1 MQDGGCYCGALR
13 YRITEA
19 PRLKAQCHCRACSH
33 ISGGGANYFM
43 LIPQSGFAWTRGTPK
58 TYTRPDKGDAVTRSF
73 CADCG
78 THLTS
83 DRPGLA
89 EKVVKAGTLDA
100 PEALYD
106 GPAIAIFCAEKL
118 GFQPIPDGLPA
129 FDALP
134 PRPGR

>member
-1 MQDGGCYCGALR
+1 MHDGGCYCGALR

-33 ISGGGANYFM
+33 VSGGGANYFM

-58 TYTRPDKGDAVTRSF
+58 TYTRPDKANAVTRSF
-73 CADCG
+73 CPDCG
-78 THLTS
+78 THMTS

-89 EKVVKAGTLDA
+89 EKVLKAGTLDDPEGDYGA
-100 PEALYD
+100 PQ
-106 GPAIAIFCAEKL
+106 IAIFCAEKL
-118 GFQPIPDGLPA
+118 SFQPIPEGLPA

-134 PRPGR
+134 PRGP